1 MRRRPR
7 EQQGGSASWMLTY
20 GDMMTL
26 LLTFFVLLFA
36 FSSIDEGR
44 FSAII
49 SAFQGWYYGYE
60 FHSGD
65 RLSCDPSE
73 LSTNRC

>member
-1 MRRRPR
+1 
-7 EQQGGSASWMLTY
+7 MLTY

-49 SAFQGWYYGYE
+49 SGIPRIFRYSWDMRPP
-60 FHSGD
+60 SDGD
-65 RLSCDPSE
+65 PVILPFDPSGVGPRTDAE
-73 LSTNRC
+73 LV